1 MRKTKLKEFN
11 MDYIIKNK
19 IVSLGASS
27 TVRDTAGNDLFIVR
41 GRFFTFTK
49 KKIIMS
55 LDKKPLYQ
63 VRNKFFHI
71 WLPKIFVCDAQG
83 KILLKIKK
91 RGLFNKNFDV
101 INADGTPSEYCFEGD
116 FFSFNFTIKQAGLP
130 IAEVHRNFNL
140 IKDSFI
146 LSTTLTDQAPFLIAL
161 VIAFDNWVDKLN
173 NSRR

>member
-1 MRKTKLKEFN
+1 

-27 TVRDTAGNDLFIVR
+27 TVRDTQGNDLFIVR
-41 GRFFTFTK
+41 GRVFTFTK

-63 VRNKFFHI
+63 VRNKFFH
-71 WLPKIFVCDAQG
+71 LVMPKVFVCDAKG
-83 KILLKIKK
+83 KIMLKIKK
-91 RGLFNKNFDV
+91 HKIFSLRKDFDV
-101 INADGTPSEYCFEGD
+101 INPDGTLSDYSFEGD
-116 FFSFNFTIKQAGLP
+116 FLSWNFTIKQAGLP
-130 IAEVHRNFNL
+130 IAEVHRNFN
-140 IKDSFI
+140 IMKDSFT
-146 LSTTLTDQAPFLIAL
+146 LSTSLTEQAPFLIAL